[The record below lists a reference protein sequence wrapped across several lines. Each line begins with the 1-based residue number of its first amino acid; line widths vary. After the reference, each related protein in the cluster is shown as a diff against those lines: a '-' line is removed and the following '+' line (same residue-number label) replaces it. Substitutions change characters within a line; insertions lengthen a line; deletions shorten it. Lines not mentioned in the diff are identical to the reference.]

1 MAQITSARPNGY
13 WAGRVTALSDRFR
26 TEALESSSPHD
37 SDMHDDT
44 RRLRRVF
51 VYLRSLCTTKEA
63 IDSLEAFQHMW
74 AMREQGGSV
83 AAPQVYGGASTGGKK
98 VKEKRGVFEKLTGR
112 KR

>member
-1 MAQITSARPNGY
+1 M
-13 WAGRVTALSDRFR
+13 TAISDRFR

-44 RRLRRVF
+44 RRMHRVF

-63 IDSLEAFQHMW
+63 IDSLEAFQRTW
-74 AMREQGGSV
+74 AIREQGGSV
-83 AAPQVYGGASTGGKK
+83 AAHQVFGGSSGGKK
-98 VKEKRGVFEKLTGR
+98 IKEKRGVFEKLTGR